1 MDLLLD
7 IALLALL
14 LVTAVSIAWIK
25 DLFAAAMLAGIYGL
39 LSAGFFMTMGAV
51 DVAFTEAA
59 VGAGISPLLILLTL
73 ALCGRYQRADRDR
86 ARLAVAL
93 VVTVGAL
100 LITATVDMPSFG
112 DANAPAQ
119 AHVAPHYIEDS
130 QEEIGIPN
138 IVTSVLASYRG
149 FDTFGEVVVIFTAGL
164 GVLSL
169 LMGSAPA
176 PQQAPGQSLV
186 EQQSRDIVLRVVA
199 KVLIAP
205 IMLYALYVQFH
216 GEYGPGGG
224 FQAGVI
230 FAVGF
235 ILYGLVFGLDAVR
248 KVASHGLVQL
258 LSAVG
263 VLVFGCT
270 GLLSLANGKNFLDYS
285 ALAGDAVTGQHIGII
300 AIELGVGI
308 TVAAV
313 MIMIS
318 YLFTAQLR
326 DRETELSAQG
336 ILPTTGNTPEGQAN
350 AALPSLQTQEQ
361 GAG

>member
-1 MDLLLD
+1 MELLLD

-14 LVTAVSIAWIK
+14 LVTAISIAWIK

-73 ALCGRYQRADRDR
+73 ALCGRYQRADRNR
-86 ARLAVAL
+86 ARLAIAL

-100 LITATVDMPSFG
+100 LISATADMPFFG

-119 AHVAPHYIEDS
+119 VHVAPHYIKESMD
-130 QEEIGIPN
+130 EIGIPN
-138 IVTSVLASYRG
+138 VVTSVLASYRG

-169 LMGSAPA
+169 LMANTSL
-176 PQQAPGQSLV
+176 PQRILEPSPVQ
-186 EQQSRDIVLRVVA
+186 QQSRDIVLRVVA

-235 ILYGLVFGLDAVR
+235 ILYSMVFGLDAVR

-263 VLVFGCT
+263 VLIFGCT
-270 GLLSLANGKNFLDYS
+270 GLLSFANGKNFLDYS
-285 ALAGDAVTGQHIGII
+285 ALAGNPVTGQHIGII

-308 TVAAV
+308 TVASV

-318 YLFTAQLR
+318 YLFSAQLR
-326 DRETELSAQG
+326 DREETLS
-336 ILPTTGNTPEGQAN
+336 IEGQPPAGDTTITKSPM
-350 AALPSLQTQEQ
+350 LTLER

>member
-1 MDLLLD
+1 MELLLD
-7 IALLALL
+7 IALLAML
-14 LVTAVSIAWIK
+14 LVTAVSIAWFK
-25 DLFAAAMLAGIYGL
+25 DLFAATMLAGIYGL

-73 ALCGRYQRADRDR
+73 ALCGRHQRADRNR
-86 ARLAVAL
+86 ARLALAL
-93 VVTVGAL
+93 VIPLGAL
-100 LITATVDMPSFG
+100 LIIATHDMPAFG
-112 DANAPAQ
+112 AADAPAQ
-119 AHVAPHYIEDS
+119 LHVAPHYI
-130 QEEIGIPN
+130 QESMREIGIPN

-149 FDTFGEVVVIFTAGL
+149 YDTLGEVVVIFTAGL

-169 LMGSAPA
+169 LRATSTVELQLP
-176 PQQAPGQSLV
+176 PQANNQPLSQ
-186 EQQSRDIVLRVVA
+186 DIVLKVVA

-248 KVASHGLVQL
+248 RVASHDVVQL
-258 LSAVG
+258 LSAMG
-263 VLVFGCT
+263 VLVYGSV
-270 GLLSLANGKNFLDYS
+270 GLLSLANGKSFLDYS
-285 ALAGDAVTGQHIGII
+285 ALAGDPVSGQHIGII

-308 TVAAV
+308 TVASV
-313 MIMIS
+313 MIMIF
-318 YLFTAQLR
+318 YLFSEQLR
-326 DRETELSAQG
+326 LRGTDPASDAA
-336 ILPTTGNTPEGQAN
+336 PEIPGQEA
-350 AALPSLQTQEQ
+350 S
-361 GAG
+361 

>member
-1 MDLLLD
+1 MELLLD

-14 LVTAVSIAWIK
+14 LITAISIAGIK
-25 DLFAAAMLAGIYGL
+25 DLLAAAMLAGIYGL

-59 VGAGISPLLILLTL
+59 VGAGISPLLIVLTL
-73 ALCGRYQRADRDR
+73 ALCGRQQRGDRQRAM
-86 ARLAVAL
+86 LALFL
-93 VVTVGAL
+93 VLPVGAL
-100 LITATVDMPSFG
+100 LIVATHDMPAFG
-112 DANAPAQ
+112 AADAPAQ
-119 AHVAPHYIEDS
+119 MHVAPHYIQQS
-130 QEEIGIPN
+130 MAEIGIPN

-149 FDTFGEVVVIFTAGL
+149 YDTFGEVVVIFTAGL

-169 LMGSAPA
+169 LMRSQGIDEPTVEPA
-176 PQQAPGQSLV
+176 PNA
-186 EQQSRDIVLRVVA
+186 QSRDIVLRVIA

-248 KVASHGLVQL
+248 RVASHGLVQF

-263 VLVFGCT
+263 VLIYGSV
-270 GLLSLANGKNFLDYS
+270 GLLSLASGKSFLDYS
-285 ALAGDAVTGQHIGII
+285 ALASNPVSGQHIGII

-313 MIMIS
+313 MIMIF
-318 YLFTAQLR
+318 YLFAAQLR
-326 DRETELSAQG
+326 LQPRG
-336 ILPTTGNTPEGQAN
+336 
-350 AALPSLQTQEQ
+350 PSLTPDHQGTDAGTAHLASQQQ

>member
-1 MDLLLD
+1 MNLLLD

-14 LVTAVSIAWIK
+14 LATAVSIAWIK

-73 ALCGRYQRADRDR
+73 ALCGRYQRADRNR
-86 ARLAVAL
+86 ARLAIAL

-100 LITATVDMPSFG
+100 LVTATEDMPAFG
-112 DANAPAQ
+112 DIHAPAQ
-119 AHVAPHYIEDS
+119 VHVAPHYI
-130 QEEIGIPN
+130 QESMDEIGIPN

-169 LMGSAPA
+169 LMTHTAQPLRIMEPSPV
-176 PQQAPGQSLV
+176 QQA
-186 EQQSRDIVLRVVA
+186 SRDIVLRVVA

-235 ILYGLVFGLDAVR
+235 ILYSMVFGLDAVR

-263 VLVFGCT
+263 VLVFGGT
-270 GLLSLANGKNFLDYS
+270 GLLSFVSGKNFLDYS
-285 ALAGDAVTGQHIGII
+285 ALAGDSVTGQHIGII

-308 TVAAV
+308 TVASV

-318 YLFTAQLR
+318 YLFSAQLR
-326 DRETELSAQG
+326 DRE
-336 ILPTTGNTPEGQAN
+336 
-350 AALPSLQTQEQ
+350 AALPIKGAPLLTDNPPAGDSSGLSPLQPLQQ
-361 GAG
+361 GAGS

>member
-1 MDLLLD
+1 MELLLD

-14 LVTAVSIAWIK
+14 LVTAISIAWIK

-73 ALCGRYQRADRDR
+73 ALCGRFQRPDRNR
-86 ARLAVAL
+86 ARLATVL
-93 VVTVGAL
+93 VITVGAL
-100 LITATVDMPSFG
+100 LISATTDMPFFG
-112 DANAPAQ
+112 DANAPAHV
-119 AHVAPHYIEDS
+119 HVAPHYIHQS
-130 QEEIGIPN
+130 MGEIGIPN

-169 LMGSAPA
+169 LMETSA
-176 PQQAPGQSLV
+176 QPGRTIVHTQV

-235 ILYGLVFGLDAVR
+235 ILYSMVFGLDAAR
-248 KVASHGLVQL
+248 RVASHGLVQV
-258 LSAVG
+258 LSATG
-263 VLVFGCT
+263 VLIFGCT
-270 GLLSLANGKNFLDYS
+270 GLLSFASGKNFLDYS
-285 ALAGDAVTGQHIGII
+285 ALAGNSVTGQHIGII
-300 AIELGVGI
+300 VIELGVGV
-308 TVAAV
+308 TVASV
-313 MIMIS
+313 MIMIA
-318 YLFTAQLR
+318 YLFTGQLR
-326 DRETELSAQG
+326 NREAELATDPHQEIPAGAPARS
-336 ILPTTGNTPEGQAN
+336 TSTMH
-350 AALPSLQTQEQ
+350 SLEQ